1 MKVGIITGASSGLS
15 AELRAARDFM
25 TAGLTSCGSLRAART
40 VCMRWRRSSQ
50 AAACAAS
57 RSTWRTPRALRRTG
71 SCSRRN
77 VRTCACSWTARG
89 LASSATLKKIPV
101 RDDIAMC
108 DVNIRALTVLTALT
122 IPYLSKGS
130 GMILISSIASFAP
143 TPRMT
148 VYASTKAYIS
158 SLAKGLRAELAP
170 RGINVLVVNPC
181 PMDTEFLE
189 IGKIAGNSRAFAR
202 LPRCKPAQVAEISLH
217 KSAKGR
223 GQYTPLLL
231 FKCYRVL
238 AKLLPHSF
246 IMHFSRSSTSVD
258 SPIRHFDKK
267 EGSHAERPAGRFKAL
282 DRGRTVGI

>member
-1 MKVGIITGASSGLS
+1 MKVGIITGASSGLG
-15 AELRAARDFM
+15 AEFACR
-25 TAGLTSCGSLRAART
+25 AGLYDGGLDELWLIA
-40 VCMRWRRSSQ
+40 
-50 AAACAAS
+50 
-57 RSTWRTPRALRRTG
+57 RRTDRLHALEAKLTG
-71 SCSRRN
+71 CR
-77 VRTCACSWTARG
+77 VRCVSLDLADPASFEAYRLLLEAERPDVRLLVDCAG
-89 LASSATLKKIPV
+89 LGFLGDFEKIPV

-202 LPRCKPAQVAEISLH
+202 LPRCKPAQVAEVSLR

-246 IMHFSRSSTSVD
+246 IMHFSKV
-258 SPIRHFDKK
+258 
-267 EGSHAERPAGRFKAL
+267 
-282 DRGRTVGI
+282 